1 MFWLFGT
8 LLLFRLLAI
17 LITPMATATRHS
29 FKMLYHIISSSSR
42 IRLETMYQYV
52 FSTHAVIHPV
62 VSGTHSF
69 VLMMEKN
76 RLVNV
81 IMLSLVVLMALGLC
95 LLLMARCL
103 FLKEFGKRKIGFL
116 D

>member
-1 MFWLFGT
+1 M
-8 LLLFRLLAI
+8 
-17 LITPMATATRHS
+17 MATATRQI
-29 FKMLYHIISSSSR
+29 FKMLYHIISISSS

-69 VLMMEKN
+69 VLMMEKK

-81 IMLSLVVLMALGLC
+81 IMLSLVVLMAPGLC
-95 LLLMARCL
+95 LLLMARC
-103 FLKEFGKRKIGFL
+103 FYFILKNLGKKDRFS
-116 D
+116 

>member
-1 MFWLFGT
+1 MLWLFGP

-17 LITPMATATRHS
+17 MITPMATATRQI
-29 FKMLYHIISSSSR
+29 FKMLYHIISISSS
-42 IRLETMYQYV
+42 IRLETMYPYV

-103 FLKEFGKRKIGFL
+103 YFILRI
-116 D
+116 